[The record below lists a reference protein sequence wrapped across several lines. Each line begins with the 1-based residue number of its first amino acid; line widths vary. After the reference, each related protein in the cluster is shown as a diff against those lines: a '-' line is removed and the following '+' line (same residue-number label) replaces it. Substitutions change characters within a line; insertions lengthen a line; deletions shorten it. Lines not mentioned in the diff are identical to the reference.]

1 MVNRLVQWF
10 MPPNLNGSESLILFS
25 ACDAG
30 YLGFAISLIKSV
42 ELYSPGATFFLHV
55 INPDAEAVER
65 LRHLADSLEV
75 TNVSISFETI
85 DLTAL
90 NVDQRRAYYASA
102 RFLQV
107 SNILST
113 YSIPVFSVDADSL
126 VVNAFDFDFTN
137 KTDADVVI
145 VRRNL
150 AEDQPDHLAVA
161 TGSIWFKP
169 SEEIL
174 RFLGGIAAEIDK
186 RLEERSLEWFVDQKL
201 FFYGMNEYSRRLR
214 FYNLK
219 RKYADWTFSASSI
232 LWAGKGGLKLYDLR
246 FFLLQNL
253 LCDDAKKR
261 DIAELLAEEFFTD
274 ENSLVDESTRSR
286 ITKAIT
292 GKSENNLVVKAETQ
306 SAKVV
311 TQSDSARKV
320 AVAFYVPRL
329 DLPWKKMA
337 STGSKFPEVSDD
349 TIDLRLHWKE
359 FGIRMANAL
368 ERVGIPVDV
377 IEVPGWEIERQRVD
391 EDAYDLAFVPHRC
404 YLNFPTGKTPVLFYM
419 QEFFR
424 WAFVVDSRGWSAAS
438 SVYPVDRDVQS
449 SKAGVSFTEYR
460 KRLADGRLNS
470 KFSQQATK
478 STKQLIAEGCLPSE
492 VSGGWF
498 SKSSVRPYIFFPLQV
513 PSDQSIQLFSDL
525 SELTILEALV
535 TWAKENDV
543 AVVIKP
549 HPANMKSMKPF
560 EKLVDNTHVFYSQAN
575 VQDLISHAAAVY
587 TINSGVGF
595 EAILQVKPVVTFGRV
610 EYDCVTF
617 NASVNTLDEAW
628 AYVQTNNAA
637 ELEVKYKGFVDW
649 FLECYAV
656 DMSQPQIAKV
666 RLDEIVAKVL
676 SMIPGCGRDSD
687 VKGD

>member
-1 MVNRLVQWF
+1 M
-10 MPPNLNGSESLILFS
+10 
-25 ACDAG
+25 
-30 YLGFAISLIKSV
+30 
-42 ELYSPGATFFLHV
+42 

-498 SKSSVRPYIFFPLQV
+498 SKSSVRPYIFFPYRCLRINQYSCF
-513 PSDQSIQLFSDL
+513 PTCQS
-525 SELTILEALV
+525 
-535 TWAKENDV
+535 
-543 AVVIKP
+543 
-549 HPANMKSMKPF
+549 
-560 EKLVDNTHVFYSQAN
+560 
-575 VQDLISHAAAVY
+575 
-587 TINSGVGF
+587 
-595 EAILQVKPVVTFGRV
+595 
-610 EYDCVTF
+610 
-617 NASVNTLDEAW
+617 
-628 AYVQTNNAA
+628 
-637 ELEVKYKGFVDW
+637 
-649 FLECYAV
+649 
-656 DMSQPQIAKV
+656 
-666 RLDEIVAKVL
+666 
-676 SMIPGCGRDSD
+676 
-687 VKGD
+687 